1 MYTVSEQRSLYFYQ
15 GSVPEKILC
24 EAPETRSF
32 YDVSDAYN
40 VLNVLLFPGIEN
52 EVVRFKEKKTMN
64 DVLLNNM
71 EELLRVYCNIYSA
84 MCKYT
89 YCEEKRKSLVGKRA
103 DRKDSLR
110 VLQEGETG
118 SFFSTT
124 TKENVD
130 KYFCQKKEL
139 VLLDV
144 VSQGAVEHIE
154 LNTVLKGNKY
164 SEEKEILYAPFLSVR
179 IEKTE
184 LDEFEKNLRDYD
196 GNPAEGKYKVYLGET
211 QKLEG
216 LNNDEL
222 TSEKLYTHITDK
234 KEILNAQL
242 IWDKL
247 KKGEEVEKQYTDKY
261 LEWKGDIRNYLIIKF
276 EQIKEQ
282 VKKEIK
288 KNSSHSIRLKKLE
301 NELCQYK
308 EWSNAKREKYERILR
323 WVSVAMVI
331 CQGTTVLAIALSFV
345 DKIDIWM
352 KISGIIASAFALIIY
367 RISEIYVLRDRTE
380 QRTETYLRLDE
391 LERDIYYE
399 SDMTEEKL
407 EFYIDRLKKIIRDDN
422 NWCKK
427 YTRNTIG
434 NYLNMATEILGDGEG
449 KNGSA

>member
-1 MYTVSEQRSLYFYQ
+1 M
-15 GSVPEKILC
+15 
-24 EAPETRSF
+24 
-32 YDVSDAYN
+32 
-40 VLNVLLFPGIEN
+40 
-52 EVVRFKEKKTMN
+52 
-64 DVLLNNM
+64 
-71 EELLRVYCNIYSA
+71 
-84 MCKYT
+84 
-89 YCEEKRKSLVGKRA
+89 
-103 DRKDSLR
+103 
-110 VLQEGETG
+110 
-118 SFFSTT
+118 
-124 TKENVD
+124 
-130 KYFCQKKEL
+130 
-139 VLLDV
+139 
-144 VSQGAVEHIE
+144 
-154 LNTVLKGNKY
+154 
-164 SEEKEILYAPFLSVR
+164 
-179 IEKTE
+179 
-184 LDEFEKNLRDYD
+184 
-196 GNPAEGKYKVYLGET
+196 
-211 QKLEG
+211 
-216 LNNDEL
+216 
-222 TSEKLYTHITDK
+222 
-234 KEILNAQL
+234 
-242 IWDKL
+242 
-247 KKGEEVEKQYTDKY
+247 
-261 LEWKGDIRNYLIIKF
+261 EWKGDIRNYLIIKF

-288 KNSSHSIRLKKLE
+288 KNSYSVSIRLKKLE

>member
-1 MYTVSEQRSLYFYQ
+1 MYTASELRSLYFYQ
-15 GSVPEKILC
+15 GSVPGELLR
-24 EAPETRSF
+24 EVPETRSF
-32 YDVSDAYN
+32 YNVSNAYN
-40 VLNVLLFPGIEN
+40 VLNALLFPGIEN
-52 EVVRFKEKKTMN
+52 EVVRFKEKKVMN

-89 YCEEKRKSLVGKRA
+89 YYEEKRKSLVGKRA
-103 DRKDSLR
+103 DRMDSLR

-130 KYFCQKKEL
+130 KYFCHKKGL

-184 LDEFEKNLRDYD
+184 LDESEKNLRDCD

-222 TSEKLYTHITDK
+222 TSEKLYKHITDE

-242 IWDKL
+242 IWNKL

-261 LEWKGDIRNYLIIKF
+261 LEWKEDIRNYLIIKF

-288 KNSSHSIRLKKLE
+288 KNSSHCIRLKKLE
-301 NELCQYK
+301 NELCRYK

-323 WVSVAMVI
+323 RVSIAMVI

-345 DKIDIWM
+345 DKIDIPM
-352 KISGIIASAFALIIY
+352 KISGIIASAIALIIY
-367 RISEIYVLRDRTE
+367 RISEIYALRDRTE

>member
-1 MYTVSEQRSLYFYQ
+1 MYTVSELKSLYFYQ

-24 EAPETRSF
+24 EEPETRSF
-32 YDVSDAYN
+32 YNVSDAYN

-52 EVVRFKEKKTMN
+52 EVVRFKEKKIMN

-89 YCEEKRKSLVGKRA
+89 YYEEKRKSLVGKRA
-103 DRKDSLR
+103 DRMDSLR
-110 VLQEGETG
+110 VLQKGETG

-130 KYFCQKKEL
+130 KYFCRKKGL

-164 SEEKEILYAPFLSVR
+164 SEEKEILYAPFLSVK
-179 IEKTE
+179 IERTE
-184 LDEFEKNLRDYD
+184 LDDSERDLRDYD

-211 QKLEG
+211 QKSKEPDK
-216 LNNDEL
+216 DEL
-222 TSEKLYTHITDK
+222 TSEKLYKHITDE
-234 KEILNAQL
+234 KEIANAQL

-261 LEWKGDIRNYLIIKF
+261 SEWKEDIRNYLIIKF
-276 EQIKEQ
+276 RQIKEQ
-282 VKKEIK
+282 VKRD
-288 KNSSHSIRLKKLE
+288 SSHSIRLKKLE
-301 NELCQYK
+301 NELYQYK
-308 EWSNAKREKYERILR
+308 EWSNIKREKYERILKR
-323 WVSVAMVI
+323 FSIAMAI
-331 CQGTTVLAIALSFV
+331 CQGATALAIALSFI
-345 DKIDIWM
+345 DKIDMPM
-352 KISGIIASAFALIIY
+352 KISGIIASVIALLIY
-367 RISEIYVLRDRTE
+367 RISEIYALRDRTE

-391 LERDIYYE
+391 LERDIYFE